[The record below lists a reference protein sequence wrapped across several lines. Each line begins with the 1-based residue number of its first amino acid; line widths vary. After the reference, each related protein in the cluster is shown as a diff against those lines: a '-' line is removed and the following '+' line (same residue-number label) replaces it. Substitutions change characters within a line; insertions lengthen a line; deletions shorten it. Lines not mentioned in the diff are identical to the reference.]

1 MFESVASHDRHE
13 KLIISKINDLE
24 GAIIPAIKKEIELIS
39 QMQTAIQSYQQL
51 ALIAQK
57 TTEMIKRDITEV
69 KNKEINNTALLEF

>member
-1 MFESVASHDRHE
+1 MLSDDH
-13 KLIISKINDLE
+13 E